1 MSLRWN
7 TLTILLAMLVTQGET
22 MAQSTPGKDT
32 AEHPLYKEA
41 KAPVERRVEDLLLRM
56 TLEEKIAQLCGVW
69 PPDRL
74 AGPNQVFDP
83 ARAKPLLGNGVC
95 TIGPFRLPLDQEIPF
110 RNAIQKYL
118 IENTRLGIPV
128 VFHDEGCHGVSAP
141 NATSFPAPIGIACSW
156 DPDLVERIYTVVAA
170 EMRARG
176 SQYTLAPIVDICR
189 DPRWGR
195 TDETMGEDPY
205 LNGKLG
211 AAMVFGF
218 QGHDGP
224 SAIGAGHVAATLK
237 HLTGHGQP
245 EGGNNRSPGDVT
257 LRQLRY
263 FAVLGEELNYRRA
276 AERLFIT
283 QPALSTAI
291 KQLEHQL
298 GVMLF
303 TRSTREVALTEL
315 GQAWLPKVR
324 DALHSIDAAVD
335 DLIALSAHYRRIR
348 LGYLIGTGAD
358 LLFRL
363 LRHFEAA
370 YPEIT
375 LEPREFDFSDPTAGL
390 ADGSTEV
397 AIIRPPVDLPEHRMF
412 ILDAEDWV
420 ACLPRDHPLASRS
433 ELRIAEL
440 LDDPIV
446 VAPASAGRWRDYWM
460 AMDARGGKPPT
471 IAAVAA
477 TYEEETTTIARG
489 LGISFTSEASARL
502 YNRQGIAYVPIVD
515 RPRNYTALAWHP
527 AGLSRE
533 AAQLVRHVR
542 EEWSFGEGQAVE
554 RPATY
559 Y

>member
-1 MSLRWN
+1 
-7 TLTILLAMLVTQGET
+7 
-22 MAQSTPGKDT
+22 
-32 AEHPLYKEA
+32 
-41 KAPVERRVEDLLLRM
+41 
-56 TLEEKIAQLCGVW
+56 
-69 PPDRL
+69 
-74 AGPNQVFDP
+74 
-83 ARAKPLLGNGVC
+83 
-95 TIGPFRLPLDQEIPF
+95 
-110 RNAIQKYL
+110 
-118 IENTRLGIPV
+118 
-128 VFHDEGCHGVSAP
+128 
-141 NATSFPAPIGIACSW
+141 
-156 DPDLVERIYTVVAA
+156 
-170 EMRARG
+170 
-176 SQYTLAPIVDICR
+176 
-189 DPRWGR
+189 
-195 TDETMGEDPY
+195 
-205 LNGKLG
+205 
-211 AAMVFGF
+211 
-218 QGHDGP
+218 
-224 SAIGAGHVAATLK
+224 
-237 HLTGHGQP
+237 
-245 EGGNNRSPGDVT
+245 
-257 LRQLRY
+257 
-263 FAVLGEELNYRRA
+263 
-276 AERLFIT
+276 
-283 QPALSTAI
+283 
-291 KQLEHQL
+291 
-298 GVMLF
+298 MLF

-324 DALHSIDAAVD
+324 DALRGIDAAVD
-335 DLIALSAHYRRIR
+335 DLIDLSAHYRRIR

-363 LRHFEAA
+363 VRHFEAA

-390 ADGSTEV
+390 ADGTTEV
-397 AIIRPPVDLPEHRMF
+397 AIIRPPVDLPEHRIL

-420 ACLPRDHPLASRS
+420 ACLPRDHPLAGRS
-433 ELRIAEL
+433 ELKIAEL

-446 VAPASAGRWRDYWM
+446 VAPTTAGRWRDYWM
-460 AMDARGGKPPT
+460 AMDARGDKAPT